1 MRRGMLIVDR
11 GSREREV
18 RDELDEIC
26 ARAMEGGGY
35 DYAAYCFLEVLPP
48 FMPEGMSRALAENLD
63 TLTVVP
69 YFLYPGK
76 KLKAAVRDAMREQS
90 TTTTRIIVTRPM
102 RMHST
107 LVRLVESRVRDA
119 LDGEGLSGT
128 ADADV
133 DVLVI
138 GHGSVDPSA
147 RMSLDYLVERLRPR
161 YRNASYCLLEIE
173 QPDIASGV
181 ERCAREGP
189 GVLAVVFYFLHEGAH
204 VKRDVYADLNPALE
218 AASGIGKAVVTRH
231 LGTDPMMVS
240 LILERAAEA
249 ETGAD

>member
-11 GSREREV
+11 GSREAEV

-48 FMPEGMSRALAENLD
+48 FMPEGLSRALDEGLD
-63 TLTVVP
+63 TLTIVP

-76 KLKAAVRDAMREQS
+76 KLKVAVRDAMREQS
-90 TTTTRIIVTRPM
+90 MTTTRIIVTRPM
-102 RMHST
+102 RMHPT

-119 LDGEGLSGT
+119 LNGEGLSGVD
-128 ADADV
+128 DADV

-138 GHGSVDPSA
+138 GHGSVDPNA
-147 RMSLDYLVERLRPR
+147 KRSLDYLVDRLRPR

-173 QPDIASGV
+173 QPDIASGIA
-181 ERCAREGP
+181 RCARMEP
-189 GVLAVVFYFLHEGAH
+189 RVLVIVFYFLHEGAH
-204 VKRDVYADLNPALE
+204 VKRDVNADLSPALE
-218 AASGIGKAVVTRH
+218 ASSGIGKAVVTRH
-231 LGTDPMMVS
+231 LGTDPMMVD

-249 ETGAD
+249 ETGAN

>member
-11 GSREREV
+11 GSREGEV
-18 RDELDEIC
+18 RAELDEIC

-48 FMPEGMSRALAENLD
+48 FMPEGISRALAENLD

-90 TTTTRIIVTRPM
+90 TTVTKIIVTRPM
-102 RMHST
+102 RMHPT
-107 LVRLVESRVRDA
+107 LVRLVEGRVRGA
-119 LDGEGLSGT
+119 LDGNGLSGT

-138 GHGSVDPSA
+138 GHGSVDPNA
-147 RMSLDYLVERLRPR
+147 RRSLDYLVERLRPR
-161 YRNASYCLLEIE
+161 YRNTSYCLLEIE
-173 QPDIASGV
+173 QPDIASGIAQ
-181 ERCAREGP
+181 CARAGP
-189 GVLAVVFYFLHEGAH
+189 GVLVIVFYFLHEGAH
-204 VKRDVYADLNPALE
+204 VKRDVYADLRPALE
-218 AASGIGKAVVTRH
+218 NSPGIGKAIVTRH
-231 LGTDPMMVS
+231 LGTDPMMVD

-249 ETGAD
+249 ETGAN